1 MMGIKEIRNFTMIF
15 TYSAFCK
22 MPIPATTEAEAA
34 TPAGEVTRATGDT
47 GAATAETRPPG
58 EAPGMALPS
67 IRN

>member
-1 MMGIKEIRNFTMIF
+1 MMEIKEIRNFTMIF

-34 TPAGEVTRATGDT
+34 TPAGGVTRATGDT